1 MFRNKLLFHLL
12 ILFVVF
18 LLSNAAGRAGAFEEI
33 GSEEELMFL
42 EIPVVTAS
50 SKREQPVTEAASSV
64 KIITAEDIRM
74 SGATNLGD
82 VLRSVAGIDV
92 RESESGQHVIGI
104 RGFADTAH
112 VLVTIDGNNV
122 FMYHANHIFLDWA
135 PIDLEEIGRVEIIKG
150 PGGVFYGGSSFSG
163 VINIVTKTPKEIDG
177 TQINAY
183 VGNLDTK
190 RLNIIHGGTYKNL
203 EYSLSAGRR
212 RAREWEKPKLP
223 QEKNHHSVNHFS
235 GTAILHPDDIS
246 SLTSSYRY
254 SKAENVISSVCYPET
269 TFISLRYD
277 RPDFWV
283 RMFYNNHEKTF
294 WDDTFEVKDTNCEV
308 EIFRSFRWGANITSI
323 GGYAKKTDWE
333 VRARK
338 GDLQGNKEDHG
349 VKSYALNIE
358 NEFRLNE
365 QFILTLGGRLEHYS
379 MLDYLGLGRGS
390 IIYNPSQRQSL
401 RFTISSG
408 YFIPSLFQHTN
419 HGEAYPF
426 AVGNS
431 SLNEEKIITF
441 ELAYFNQITD
451 RLKLNAATFYN
462 EYSDLIDNTQSG
474 PMENT
479 ADASQYGGELELDF
493 LFTNELT
500 GFVNYSYQKI
510 RRDDFIGLEMDPEHK
525 VNCGLRFKSE
535 KWSLSSAFHYVD
547 TYYELYLTS
556 NPVFGRVGTKPARV
570 DAYTT
575 FEARV
580 GYNISDNIELSVAA
594 YNMFNDKHYESNP
607 PNNEPGNWH
616 TGDKIG
622 RRFIFGAS
630 WRF

>member
-535 KWSLSSAFHYVD
+535 KWSLSTAFHYVD

>member
-1 MFRNKLLFHLL
+1 MYRNKFLFTLL

-18 LLSNAAGRAGAFEEI
+18 LLSNHAGLASAFEEI

-50 SKREQPVTEAASSV
+50 SKREQLVTEAASSV
-64 KIITAEDIRM
+64 RIITSEDIRM

-135 PIDLEEIGRVEIIKG
+135 PIDLEEISRVEILKG

-163 VINIVTKTPKEIDG
+163 VINIVTKTPEEING
-177 TQINAY
+177 TQVNAY
-183 VGNLDTK
+183 AGNWDTE
-190 RLNIIHGGTYKNL
+190 RVNIIHGGSYKNL
-203 EYSLSAGRR
+203 EYSFSAGRR

-223 QEKNHHSVNHFS
+223 VEKNHHSVNHFS

-277 RPDFWV
+277 RPDFWI

-294 WDDTFEVKDTNCEV
+294 WDDTFAVKDTNSEV
-308 EIFRSFRWGANITSI
+308 EIFRSFRWGTNITSI

-338 GDLQGNKEDHG
+338 GSLAGNKEDHD
-349 VKSYALNIE
+349 VESYALNIE
-358 NEFRLNE
+358 NEYRFNE
-365 QFILTLGGRLEHYS
+365 QFIFVLGGRLEHYS
-379 MLDYLGLGRGS
+379 MLDYMGLGRGS
-390 IIYNPSQRQSL
+390 IIYNPSQSQSL

-419 HGEAYPF
+419 HGKAYPF
-426 AVGNS
+426 AVGDS
-431 SLNEEKIITF
+431 SLDEENIVTF

-451 RLKLNAATFYN
+451 RLKLNTTIFYN

-474 PMENT
+474 PMQNT
-479 ADASQYGGELELDF
+479 ADASQYGGELEFNF
-493 LFTNELT
+493 LLTNELT
-500 GFVNYSYQKI
+500 GFVNYSYQTI
-510 RRDDFIGLEMDPEHK
+510 RRDGFIDLEMDPEHK

-535 KWSLSSAFHYVD
+535 KWSLSTAFHYVD
-547 TYYELYLTS
+547 SYYELYLTS
-556 NPVFGRVGTKPARV
+556 NPVFGRVNPKPAKV

-575 FEARV
+575 FEAKV
-580 GYNISDNIELSVAA
+580 GYNISDKIELSAAA
-594 YNMFNDKHYESNP
+594 YNMFNERHYESNP

-616 TGDKIG
+616 TGDRIG
-622 RRFIFGAS
+622 RRFIFGVS